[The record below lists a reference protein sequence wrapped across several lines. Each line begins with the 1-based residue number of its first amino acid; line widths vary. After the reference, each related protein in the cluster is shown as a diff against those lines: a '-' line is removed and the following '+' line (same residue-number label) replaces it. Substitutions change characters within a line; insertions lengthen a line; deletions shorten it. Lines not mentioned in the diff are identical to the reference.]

1 MDNIKILITIDKNY
15 IFPFKVMLR
24 SFFINN
30 PVEDSITI
38 YLLHSSIPQADLD
51 ELQEYCLSLGATLI
65 PIQFD
70 KELFENA
77 RVSERYPQEM
87 YYRLLAPH
95 VLPQKLDKI
104 LYLDPDVLII
114 NPLRPLWEVN
124 LDENV
129 FAAAAHTA
137 FIEASS
143 FVNHVRLGTDHVYF
157 NSGVILID
165 LVKARLLVKTDEVFR
180 YVEEFKDKLIFPDQ
194 DVFNALYG
202 KYTLAVEDV
211 LWNYDARNYF
221 NFLIR
226 STGKHNMNWVM
237 QNTAILHFC
246 GKNKPW
252 NPSYDD
258 LYFGVLYKHY
268 MTMTTR

>member
-30 PVEDSITI
+30 PGEDGLTI

-51 ELQEYCLSLGATLI
+51 ELREYCLSLGATLI
-65 PIQFD
+65 PIQFN

-77 RVSERYPQEM
+77 PASERYPQEM

-95 VLPQKLDKI
+95 VLPQELDKI
-104 LYLDPDVLII
+104 LYLDPDILII

-124 LDENV
+124 LRGNV
-129 FAAAAHTA
+129 FAAAAHTS
-137 FIEASS
+137 ITEATN
-143 FVNHVRLGTDHVYF
+143 FVNRVRLGTDHDYF
-157 NSGVILID
+157 NSGVIMID
-165 LVKARLLVKTDEVFR
+165 LVKARRLVKIDEVFHH
-180 YVEEFKDKLIFPDQ
+180 VEEFKDELILPDQ
-194 DVFNALYG
+194 DVFNVLYG
-202 KYTLAVEDV
+202 KNTLAIDDV

-221 NFLIR
+221 NYLVR

-258 LYFGVLYKHY
+258 LFFGVLYKHY
-268 MTMTTR
+268 MNITTR